1 MEEPAIKNKFE
12 KYMPST
18 KFPEVKGN
26 ALQIGAAL
34 KKNKDICVIVEM
46 AKQNKA
52 QEARGANCF
61 DWKSKIIMSLG
72 VADIATILGYIVGR
86 SKECKLI
93 HKYPVDGPAE
103 QQKTTV
109 LEFKYSDKSDLGVKL
124 SQRKAGEHE
133 FAMMQVY
140 LTPGEIEVLDVLL
153 RHVLVKMYD
162 SFDL

>member
-1 MEEPAIKNKFE
+1 MNEPFKNKFE

-26 ALQIGAAL
+26 ALQMGVSV
-34 KKNKDICVIVEM
+34 KKNKKDIGVIVEM

-52 QEARGANCF
+52 QEGRGANCF
-61 DWKSKIIMSLG
+61 DWPSKLLMSLG
-72 VADIATILGYIVGR
+72 PNDVATILGYIVGR

-109 LEFKYSDKSDLGVKL
+109 LELKYSDKSDLGFKL
-124 SQRKAGEHE
+124 SQKKPGEHE
-133 FAMMQVY
+133 FAQVQVY

-153 RHVLVKMYD
+153 RHVLIKMYD
-162 SFDL
+162 AFDL